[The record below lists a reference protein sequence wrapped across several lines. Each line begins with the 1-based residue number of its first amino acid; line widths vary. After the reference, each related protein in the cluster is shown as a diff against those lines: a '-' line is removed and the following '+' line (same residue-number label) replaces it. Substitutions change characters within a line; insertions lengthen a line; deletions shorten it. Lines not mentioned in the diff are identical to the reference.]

1 MVQPLRRMRSRNTPE
16 RPLPEAQIRL
26 PAAAMMVSG
35 KVPCSMRM
43 DSMLTVV
50 RGKRSVSVTTM
61 WPDLPMSLMPAQPAT
76 EAPARNTRLDSMEK
90 GSGQAMNAAQG
101 AQAQVRAAKMR
112 KKRGHSPVTAAE
124 MSESSREAAMRKGA
138 REE

>member
-1 MVQPLRRMRSRNTPE
+1 MKTQKFNVTGMTCAACQANVTRRVQKLEGVKDVDVNLLSGRMTVEYDESTLTAPVICAAVQEIGYGASDAKTP
-16 RPLPEAQIRL
+16 
-26 PAAAMMVSG
+26 S
-35 KVPCSMRM
+35 
-43 DSMLTVV
+43 
-50 RGKRSVSVTTM
+50 
-61 WPDLPMSLMPAQPAT
+61 
-76 EAPARNTRLDSMEK
+76 
-90 GSGQAMNAAQG
+90 QG